1 MNVKKPEA
9 SKACLVRY
17 LDHWD
22 TISEVQVVFRG
33 QDFADFMKTPLIS
46 VSRKKEAAK
55 GFAGNKS
62 HGRVFTLYLHPGVRY
77 LDFSESYDKIGIITL
92 QHEAEIVIPGNSR
105 FVPRK
110 YDPLV
115 IDVYPQLYTPYFV
128 LPNLNNNN
136 RPALLYNVRGLNKR
150 LLKSRNTSRKNTGGP
165 NMSAVNG
172 GRRLRQQRRLSRRLR
187 SKSRKSQ

>member
-1 MNVKKPEA
+1 MNVENPEA

-22 TISEVQVVFRG
+22 TIKESRVVFRG
-33 QDFADFMKTPLIS
+33 QKYEDFQKTPLIS
-46 VSRKKEAAK
+46 VSTSRAAAE
-55 GFAGNKS
+55 GFVGKNQ
-62 HGRVFTLYLHPGVRY
+62 GYVFTLYLHPGVQY
-77 LDFSESYDKIGIITL
+77 LDFSKYYDAIGIVTY
-92 QHEAEIVIPGNSR
+92 QHEAEFVIPGNSK

-110 YDPLV
+110 YDPRV
-115 IDVYPQLYTPYFV
+115 IDVYPHLYTPYFV
-128 LPNLNNNN
+128 LLNLNNNTNN

-172 GRRLRQQRRLSRRLR
+172 GKRQQRRMSRRLR
-187 SKSRKSQ
+187 SKSQKSR